1 MTESEQQQRKAAIS
15 TSGDKMQSKDKQS
28 AVRIF
33 DAHDLFDGR
42 IRIYRTIK
50 SGDVWQFRM
59 YVQSEKRYVRESLRT
74 RDKEIATQRAEEK
87 YIEYRGKILREE
99 KIFSIT
105 AKQLVEK
112 YLEYEKERHQSGQI
126 RLGRLANVRTHV
138 KHYLGFIREKSGGEK
153 IGIQNFS
160 GKEFRNYRVF
170 RQKQK
175 KDITMSSVLNE
186 LITIQKMYSFAKDEQ
201 YIAANY
207 KIERG
212 VINVSESDAKR
223 EGYGIKEYERLVS
236 FSKNFFKTGR
246 DDEERYYK
254 ELIHLFVLGMAHF
267 GFRTGELLSLKWADV
282 QFLKDNGVL
291 ITIRAENTKVNK
303 KRLVGGVNGQV
314 FKRIQKISHFKQ
326 DSSFVFS
333 KYSKD
338 EMMTKTILYAY
349 FNELIQRV
357 KSKYE
362 DFDDTKTLYSL
373 RHFYITIRL
382 IAGSISPYQL
392 ARYCGTSL
400 QMIQKTYDN
409 VTDLDVSKKLMAAKQ
424 FVFRNGELVM
434 KDDLVSSESEMS
446 KKQ

>member
-1 MTESEQQQRKAAIS
+1 MTESKQRQRKAAIS
-15 TSGDKMQSKDKQS
+15 SSTDKIQSRGKQS
-28 AVRIF
+28 VARIF
-33 DAHDLFDGR
+33 ETQDLFDGQ
-42 IRIYRTIK
+42 IRIYKTIK

-59 YVQSEKRYVRESLRT
+59 YVQAEKRYVRESLRT
-74 RDKEIATQRAEEK
+74 RDKELATQKAKSRF
-87 YIEYRGKILREE
+87 IEISAKILREE

-112 YLEYEKERHQSGQI
+112 YLEYETERHESGQI

-138 KHYLGFIREKSGGEK
+138 KHYLRFIGERTA
-153 IGIQNFS
+153 IQNYS
-160 GKEFRNYRVF
+160 GKEFRNYRAF

-175 KDITMSSVLNE
+175 KDITMSAVLNE

-207 KIERG
+207 KIEKG
-212 VINVSESDAKR
+212 QINVSDSDAKR
-223 EGYGIKEYERLVS
+223 EGYTIKEYERLVS
-236 FSKNFFKTGR
+236 FSKNFFKSGR

-282 QFLKDNGVL
+282 QFLRDDGVM

-303 KRLVGGVNGQV
+303 RRFVGGVNGQV
-314 FKRIQKISHFKQ
+314 FKRIKKISRFKD

-338 EMMTKTILYAY
+338 EMMTKTMLYSF

-357 KSKYE
+357 KAKYD

-382 IAGSISPYQL
+382 IAGSITAYQL

-409 VTDLDVSKKLMAAKQ
+409 VTDLDVSKKMMASKQ

-446 KKQ
+446 KK

>member
-1 MTESEQQQRKAAIS
+1 MTESKQRRRKEAIS
-15 TSGDKMQSKDKQS
+15 ASTDKIQSRGKQS
-28 AVRIF
+28 VARIF
-33 DAHDLFDGR
+33 ETQDLFDGQ

-59 YVQSEKRYVRESLRT
+59 YVQAEKRYVRESLRT
-74 RDKEIATQRAEEK
+74 RDKELATQKAKARF
-87 YIEYRGKILREE
+87 IEISAKILREE

-112 YLEYEKERHQSGQI
+112 YLEYETERHESGQI

-138 KHYLGFIREKSGGEK
+138 KHYLRFIGERTA
-153 IGIQNFS
+153 IQNYS
-160 GKEFRNYRVF
+160 EKEFRNYRAF

-175 KDITMSSVLNE
+175 KDITMSAVLNE

-201 YIAANY
+201 YIASNY
-207 KIERG
+207 KIDKG
-212 VINVSESDAKR
+212 QINVSDSDAKR
-223 EGYGIKEYERLVS
+223 EGYTIKEYERLVS
-236 FSKNFFKTGR
+236 FSKNFFKSGR
-246 DDEERYYK
+246 DDEEKYYK
-254 ELIHLFVLGMAHF
+254 ELIHLFILGMSHF

-282 QFLKDNGVL
+282 QFLKEGRVQ

-303 KRLVGGVNGQV
+303 RRVIAGLNGQV
-314 FKRIQKISHFKQ
+314 FSRIQKISRFKD

-338 EMMTKTILYAY
+338 EMMTKTMLYAY
-349 FNELIQRV
+349 FNELVQRV
-357 KSKYE
+357 KTKYD

-382 IAGSISPYQL
+382 LADSISVYQL

-409 VTDLDVSKKLMAAKQ
+409 VTDLDVSKKMMASKQ

-446 KKQ
+446 KK

>member
-1 MTESEQQQRKAAIS
+1 MNESKQRQRKATIS
-15 TSGDKMQSKDKQS
+15 ATTDKIQSRSKQ
-28 AVRIF
+28 AVARIF
-33 DAHDLFDGR
+33 ETQDLFDGQ
-42 IRIYRTIK
+42 IRIYRTVK

-59 YVQSEKRYVRESLRT
+59 YVQAEKRYVRESLRT
-74 RDKEIATQRAEEK
+74 KDKEIATQKAKARF
-87 YIEYRGKILREE
+87 IEISAKILREE

-112 YLEYEKERHQSGQI
+112 YLAYETERHESGQI

-138 KHYLGFIREKSGGEK
+138 KHYLRFVGERTA
-153 IGIQNFS
+153 IQNFS
-160 GKEFRNYRVF
+160 GKEFRNYRAF

-175 KDITMSSVLNE
+175 KDITMSAVLNE

-201 YIAANY
+201 YIGANY
-207 KIERG
+207 KIDRG
-212 VINVSESDAKR
+212 VINVSDNDAKR
-223 EGYGIKEYERLVS
+223 DGYTIKEYERLVS

-254 ELIHLFVLGMAHF
+254 ELIHLFILGMSHF

-282 QFLKDNGVL
+282 QFLKEGRVQ

-303 KRLVGGVNGQV
+303 RRVIAGLNGQV
-314 FKRIQKISHFKQ
+314 FGRIQKINRFKD

-338 EMMTKTILYAY
+338 EMMTKTMLYAY
-349 FNELIQRV
+349 FNELVQRV
-357 KSKYE
+357 KTKYD

-382 IAGSISPYQL
+382 LADSISVYQL

-409 VTDLDVSKKLMAAKQ
+409 VTDLDVSKKMMASKQ

-446 KKQ
+446 KK

>member
-1 MTESEQQQRKAAIS
+1 
-15 TSGDKMQSKDKQS
+15 
-28 AVRIF
+28 
-33 DAHDLFDGR
+33 
-42 IRIYRTIK
+42 
-50 SGDVWQFRM
+50 
-59 YVQSEKRYVRESLRT
+59 
-74 RDKEIATQRAEEK
+74 
-87 YIEYRGKILREE
+87 
-99 KIFSIT
+99 
-105 AKQLVEK
+105 
-112 YLEYEKERHQSGQI
+112 
-126 RLGRLANVRTHV
+126 V
-138 KHYLGFIREKSGGEK
+138 KHYLRFIGERTA
-153 IGIQNFS
+153 IQNYS
-160 GKEFRNYRVF
+160 GKEFRNYCAF

-175 KDITMSSVLNE
+175 KDITMSAVLNE

-207 KIERG
+207 KIEKG
-212 VINVSESDAKR
+212 QINVSDSDAKR
-223 EGYGIKEYERLVS
+223 EGYTIKEYERLVS
-236 FSKNFFKTGR
+236 FSKNFFKSGR

-282 QFLKDNGVL
+282 QFLRDDGVM

-303 KRLVGGVNGQV
+303 RRFVGGVNGQV
-314 FKRIQKISHFKQ
+314 FKRIKKISRFKD

-338 EMMTKTILYAY
+338 EMMTKTMLYSF

-357 KSKYE
+357 KAKYD

-382 IAGSISPYQL
+382 IAGSITAYQL

-409 VTDLDVSKKLMAAKQ
+409 VTDLDVSKKMMASKQ

-446 KKQ
+446 KK

>member
-1 MTESEQQQRKAAIS
+1 MTESKQRQRKAADSASVGKIQ
-15 TSGDKMQSKDKQS
+15 TRDKQG
-28 AVRIF
+28 AVRIS
-33 DAHDLFDGR
+33 DVHDLFDGR
-42 IRIYRTIK
+42 MRIYRTVK

-59 YVQSEKRYVRESLRT
+59 YVQAEKRYVRESLRT
-74 RDKEIATQRAEEK
+74 RDKDIATQRAEAK
-87 YIEYRGKILREE
+87 FIEYSARILRDE

-112 YLEYEKERHQSGQI
+112 YVAYETERHESGQI

-138 KHYLGFIREKSGGEK
+138 KHYLRFVGEK
-153 IGIQNFS
+153 TAIQNFG

-175 KDITMSSVLNE
+175 KDITMSAVLNE
-186 LITIQKMYSFAKDEQ
+186 LVTIQKMYSFAKDEQ

-207 KIERG
+207 KVDKG
-212 VINVSESDAKR
+212 VINVSDSDAKR
-223 EGYGIKEYERLVS
+223 EAYTIKEYERLVS
-236 FSKNFFKTGR
+236 FSKNFFKSGR
-246 DDEERYYK
+246 DDEEKYYK
-254 ELIHLFVLGMAHF
+254 ELIHLFILGMSHF
-267 GFRTGELLSLKWADV
+267 GFRTGELLSLKWQDV
-282 QFLKDNGVL
+282 QFLKEGRIQ

-303 KRLVGGVNGQV
+303 RRVVAGLNGQV
-314 FKRIQKISHFKQ
+314 FQRIQKMSRFKK

-338 EMMTKTILYAY
+338 EMMTKTMLYAY
-349 FNELIQRV
+349 FNELVQRV

-382 IAGSISPYQL
+382 LADSISVYQL

-409 VTDLDVSKKLMAAKQ
+409 VTDLDVSKKMMAAKQ
-424 FVFRNGELVM
+424 FVFRDGELVM
-434 KDDLVSSESEMS
+434 KDDLISAESEMS
-446 KKQ
+446 KR

>member
-1 MTESEQQQRKAAIS
+1 MTESKQRQRKAAIS
-15 TSGDKMQSKDKQS
+15 ASTDKVQSRSKQS

-33 DAHDLFDGR
+33 DAQDLFDGQ
-42 IRIYRTIK
+42 IRIYRTVK

-59 YVQSEKRYVRESLRT
+59 YVQAEKRYVRESLRT
-74 RDKEIATQRAEEK
+74 RDKEIATQKAKARF
-87 YIEYRGKILREE
+87 IEVSAKILREE

-112 YLEYEKERHQSGQI
+112 YLEYEKERHESGQI

-138 KHYLGFIREKSGGEK
+138 KHYLRFIGERTA
-153 IGIQNFS
+153 IQNFS
-160 GKEFRNYRVF
+160 GKEFRNYRAF

-175 KDITMSSVLNE
+175 KDITMSAVLNE
-186 LITIQKMYSFAKDEQ
+186 LITIQKMYAFAKDEQ
-201 YIAANY
+201 YIGVNY

-212 VINVSESDAKR
+212 VINISESDAKR
-223 EGYGIKEYERLVS
+223 EGYTIKEYERLVS
-236 FSKNFFKTGR
+236 FSKNFFKSGR

-254 ELIHLFVLGMAHF
+254 EMIHLFVLGMAHF

-282 QFLKDNGVL
+282 QFLKDDGVM

-303 KRLVGGVNGQV
+303 RRFVGGVNGQV
-314 FKRIQKISHFKQ
+314 FKRIKKISRFKD

-338 EMMTKTILYAY
+338 EMMTKTMLYSF

-357 KSKYE
+357 KAKYE

-382 IAGSISPYQL
+382 IAGSITPYQL

-409 VTDLDVSKKLMAAKQ
+409 VTDLDVSKKMMASKQ

-434 KDDLVSSESEMS
+434 KDDLVSTESEMS
-446 KKQ
+446 KK

>member
-1 MTESEQQQRKAAIS
+1 MTESKQRQRKAAIS
-15 TSGDKMQSKDKQS
+15 SSTDKIQSRGKQS
-28 AVRIF
+28 VARIF
-33 DAHDLFDGR
+33 ETQDLFDGQ

-74 RDKEIATQRAEEK
+74 RDKELATQKAKARF
-87 YIEYRGKILREE
+87 IEISAKILREE

-112 YLEYEKERHQSGQI
+112 YLEYETERHESGQI

-138 KHYLGFIREKSGGEK
+138 KHYLRFIGERTA
-153 IGIQNFS
+153 IQNYS
-160 GKEFRNYRVF
+160 GKEFRNYCAF

-175 KDITMSSVLNE
+175 KDITMSAVLNE
-186 LITIQKMYSFAKDEQ
+186 LITIKKMYSFAKDEQ

-207 KIERG
+207 KIEKG
-212 VINVSESDAKR
+212 QINVSDSDAKR
-223 EGYGIKEYERLVS
+223 EGYTIKEYERLVS
-236 FSKNFFKTGR
+236 FSKNFFKSGR

-282 QFLKDNGVL
+282 QFLRDDGVM

-303 KRLVGGVNGQV
+303 RRFVGGVNGQV
-314 FKRIQKISHFKQ
+314 FKRIKKISRFLD

-338 EMMTKTILYAY
+338 EMMTKTMLYSF

-357 KSKYE
+357 KAKYD

-382 IAGSISPYQL
+382 IAGSITAYQL

-409 VTDLDVSKKLMAAKQ
+409 VTDLDVSKKMMASKQ

-446 KKQ
+446 KK